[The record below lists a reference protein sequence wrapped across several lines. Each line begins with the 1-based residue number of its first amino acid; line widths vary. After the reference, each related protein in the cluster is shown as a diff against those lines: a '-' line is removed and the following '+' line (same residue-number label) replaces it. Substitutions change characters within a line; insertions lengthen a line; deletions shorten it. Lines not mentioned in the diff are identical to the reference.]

1 MVNLHHLLEQIT
13 ETKFFIMTYKKLT
26 DEEYMDLILKQTT
39 STNCYYDDKR
49 DVIMVLFCDDI
60 KLSVATIL
68 SSFPVKYHNKFE
80 FDKKTIQIRTTKKAK
95 KMFDKVKVDI
105 RKSVQTLVKQYP
117 LAQIEIVGS
126 KFGSMLAQLA
136 VQDLYKNYL
145 FRSHLIT
152 IDTIKTFYG
161 NEDLKTHL
169 RTCCKGN
176 CHYIESSPVKHYP
189 FFPGYFF
196 I

>member
-26 DEEYMDLILKQTT
+26 DEEYIDLISKQTT
-39 STNCYYDDKR
+39 STNCYYDNNR
-49 DVIMVLFCDDI
+49 DVIMVLFCSDI
-60 KLSVATIL
+60 KLSVFD
-68 SSFPVKYHNKFE
+68 SFPVKYHKKFE
-80 FDKKTIQIRTTKKAK
+80 FDKKIIQIRTTRKAK

-169 RTCCKGN
+169 KTCCKGT

-189 FFPGYFF
+189 FFPGYFY